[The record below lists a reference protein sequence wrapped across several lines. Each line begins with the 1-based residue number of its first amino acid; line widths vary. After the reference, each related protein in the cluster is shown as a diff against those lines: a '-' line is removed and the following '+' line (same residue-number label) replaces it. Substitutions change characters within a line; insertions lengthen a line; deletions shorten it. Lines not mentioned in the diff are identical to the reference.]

1 MDDRFAADEE
11 EVADVVFDAD
21 IDDVFGFLEGDAAA
35 LLGIEAID
43 SEAAKVAFG
52 VADIGDGELEVA
64 GAAVVEDVFDEL
76 KGAGFWARNGTGKGF
91 FDPGRCGWGG
101 GSTQCGRIHVGKR
114 VYCRRKL
121 RILAIL

>member
-1 MDDRFAADEE
+1 M
-11 EVADVVFDAD
+11 VFDAD
-21 IDDVFGFLEGDAAA
+21 VYDVFGFLKGDAPA

-43 SEAAKVAFG
+43 SEAAEVAFG
-52 VADIGDGELEVA
+52 VADVGDGKLEIA

-76 KGAGFWARNGTGKGF
+76 KGAGFWARNGTEKGV